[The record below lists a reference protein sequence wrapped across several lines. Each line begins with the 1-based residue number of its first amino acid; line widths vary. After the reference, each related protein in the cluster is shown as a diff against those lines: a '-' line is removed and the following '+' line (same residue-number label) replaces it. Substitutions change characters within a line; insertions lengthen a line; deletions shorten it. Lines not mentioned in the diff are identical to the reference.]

1 MVSQR
6 DAIIIVD
13 DEPDLANL
21 FTDALK
27 SAGLNAIGF
36 DNSKNALRYIEN
48 DHEAICLVVTDW
60 KMPDLNGFELA
71 KRVANIDREIGI
83 MLMSAY
89 ELGQEQLKEVNKD
102 DYLRKP
108 IHMGNLIE
116 TIKMEYFAKDCK
128 DKDTCS
134 PDESVKSF
142 RN

>member
-1 MVSQR
+1 MASQR
-6 DAIIIVD
+6 DAVIIVD

-27 SAGLNAIGF
+27 SAGLNVSGF
-36 DNSKNALRYIEN
+36 DNPRNALKYIEN
-48 DHEAICLVVTDW
+48 NHETICLVVTDW

-71 KRVANIDREIGI
+71 KRICNIDSEIGI

-89 ELGQEQLKEVNKD
+89 ELDHNQLKEVNKD

-116 TIKMEYFAKDCK
+116 TIKREYFAKDCK
-128 DKDTCS
+128 DMCSDDT
-134 PDESVKSF
+134 ELKK
-142 RN
+142 RIR